1 MWQKNWSHFSGAALL
16 AFVALLTAG
25 ASGVAL
31 AHDDAY
37 LDAQK
42 APHGGQLRM
51 AGAQHLELVLVKDS
65 ASVRDNPIL
74 VYVTDHAGLA
84 LSTQGATGT
93 ITLLS
98 GKNKV
103 TAALQPDGENRLK
116 AVAQYGST
124 PGIKAVV
131 SVQLKG
137 QGAQQAR
144 FTPF

>member
-1 MWQKNWSHFSGAALL
+1 MWRKKWSLSLCVAVMAL
-16 AFVALLTAG
+16 G
-25 ASGVAL
+25 ASGLAR

-42 APHGGQLRM
+42 TPHGGQLRM

-65 ASVRDNPIL
+65 PSVRDNPIV
-74 VYVTDHAGLA
+74 VYVTDHAGQIQ
-84 LSTQGATGT
+84 STQGATGT

-98 GKNKV
+98 GKTKV

-116 AVAQYGST
+116 GVARYGST

-137 QGAQQAR
+137 QAAQQAR

>member
-1 MWQKNWSHFSGAALL
+1 MWQKNWSLSLCA
-16 AFVALLTAG
+16 VALVLATG
-25 ASGVAL
+25 GVAR

-37 LDAQK
+37 LDTQK

-65 ASVRDNPIL
+65 PTARDNPVY
-74 VYVTDHAGLA
+74 VYVTDHAGQA
-84 LSTQGATGT
+84 LPTQGATGS

-116 AVAQYGST
+116 GVARYGST

-131 SVQLKG
+131 SVKLKG
-137 QGAQQAR
+137 QAAEQAR

>member
-1 MWQKNWSHFSGAALL
+1 MWQKNWSLSLCAAALV
-16 AFVALLTAG
+16 FMT
-25 ASGVAL
+25 SGMAR

-65 ASVRDNPIL
+65 PTAADNPVY
-74 VYVTDHAGLA
+74 VYVTDHAGQVLP
-84 LSTQGATGT
+84 TQGATGS

-116 AVAQYGST
+116 GVARYAST

-131 SVQLKG
+131 SVKLKG
-137 QGAQQAR
+137 QAAEQAR